1 MATVKLGRGLNLR
14 AKFRWGV
21 FLLLAVLALLL
32 MCLLIVIARSRL
44 EEQAKRQGRTFS
56 KTIATSSGYYV
67 LFGLEENLRDI
78 IKTAELDDSV
88 EFVEFLDIRGNAI
101 AQSDN
106 KANMPPA
113 YAEHGKPLD
122 IDDEGRAIESGH
134 KGDSVM
140 TFTYWVAENSKVAQA
155 VEQLKIT
162 KLSDLK
168 SRMSEVTS
176 ITGQTASENPIGGY
190 LRIALNNKN
199 LRRSVR
205 ILWMSGIGVSALGLL
220 IAFVLISRA
229 SNIIIGPILDVA
241 AGAGELAKGDL
252 TRRVEFGG
260 DTGDELG
267 MLSEAFNTMAANL
280 ESTVSKVRDGQSNLG
295 TATSTILHSAELVSQ
310 RADEELTLVDRSYG
324 SLEKLNSAIKSISS
338 NVESLSASSE
348 EMSSS
353 ILEMVAS
360 MEEVARHTD
369 GLFSSVEETSSS
381 TLEMVSAIN
390 EIDKNV
396 EYLSSF
402 VNDTSASIAQME
414 AAISQVENNASHS
427 YELSTAVATD
437 AEEGMRAVR
446 ETMEGMEDIR
456 RAVSDAEQVVGR
468 LGEKSREIGKILG
481 VIDEIAEQTNLLAL
495 NAAIIAAQAGEQ
507 GRGFSV
513 VAAEIRQLSE
523 RTASSTKEI
532 VAIISAVQSES
543 DNAVRSM
550 RDGSRLV
557 AGGVQRSQEAGRALQ
572 KILDSSMKASNMV
585 REIASATKEQSKGS
599 QAVAHAIERV
609 NDMVKQ
615 INTATSQ
622 QNAGSQHILGAVENM
637 REMTRYVKQATLEQK
652 SGSINISRA
661 TERMMEMI
669 HEILESTSQQA
680 AESDEMVRLVEQV
693 KRFSAENKETVAQ
706 MRTAVEAMAE
716 QATSL
721 EGQIRRFRVRGA

>member
-1 MATVKLGRGLNLR
+1 MATDDLGRSLSLR
-14 AKFRWGV
+14 TKFRWGV
-21 FLLLAVLALLL
+21 FSLLAVLALLL
-32 MCLLIVIARSRL
+32 MVLLTLIAKNRL
-44 EEQAKRQGRTFS
+44 EDQARKQGRTLA

-67 LFGLEENLRDI
+67 LFGLEDNLRDI

-101 AQSDN
+101 AQSEN
-106 KANMPPA
+106 KAKMPPSF
-113 YAEHGKPLD
+113 AEHGKALD
-122 IDDEGRAIESGH
+122 IDDEGNENLSVKSGE
-134 KGDSVM
+134 KVM
-140 TFTYWVAENSKVAQA
+140 TFTYWVAESSKVAQA
-155 VEQLKIT
+155 VESLKIK

-168 SRMSEVTS
+168 SRASEVTA

-190 LRIALNNKN
+190 LRIAINTRN
-199 LRRSVR
+199 LHTAVRVLSISGLSVS
-205 ILWMSGIGVSALGLL
+205 IIGLV
-220 IAFVLISRA
+220 IAFFLINRA
-229 SNIIIGPILDVA
+229 SMIIIGPILGVA
-241 AGAGELAKGDL
+241 EGASELAKGDL
-252 TRRVEFGG
+252 TKRVDIGQNR
-260 DTGDELG
+260 GDELG
-267 MLSEAFNTMAANL
+267 TLADAFNTMAANL
-280 ESTVSKVRDGQSNLG
+280 ESTVSKVREGQTRLG
-295 TATSTILHSAELVSQ
+295 EATSTISHSAELVSQ
-310 RADEELTLVDRSYG
+310 RADEELTLMDRSYG
-324 SLEKLNSAIKSISS
+324 SLEKLNFAIKNISA

-390 EIDKNV
+390 EIDKNM

-414 AAISQVENNASHS
+414 AAISQVENNAGHS
-427 YELSTAVATD
+427 YDLSVAVATD

-495 NAAIIAAQAGEQ
+495 NAAILAAQAGEQ

-532 VAIISAVQSES
+532 VSIISAVQSES

-585 REIASATKEQSKGS
+585 REIANATKEQSKGS

-609 NDMVKQ
+609 NDLVKQ

-680 AESDEMVRLVEQV
+680 AESDEMVRLMEQV

-706 MRTAVEAMAE
+706 MREAVEALTN
-716 QATSL
+716 QSGSL
-721 EGQIRRFRVRGA
+721 EAQIRRFRVRGA

>member
-1 MATVKLGRGLNLR
+1 MANASASLRRLNLA

-21 FLLLAVLALLL
+21 FSLLAALALLL
-32 MCLLIVIARSRL
+32 MLALILIARKNLSDQSK
-44 EEQAKRQGRTFS
+44 QAGATLA

-67 LFGLEENLRDI
+67 LFDLKDNLNDI
-78 IKTAELDDSV
+78 IRTAEADKSV
-88 EFVEFLDIRGNAI
+88 EFVQFLDAKGQVI
-101 AQSDN
+101 AQSADRS
-106 KANMPPA
+106 KMPPSFT
-113 YAEHGKPLD
+113 EGKELD
-122 IDDEGRAIESGH
+122 IDEGGH
-134 KGDSVM
+134 QVPGATDGEKVVV
-140 TFTYWVAENSKVAQA
+140 FTYWVAENSKIGEA
-155 VEQLKIT
+155 IT
-162 KLSDLK
+162 KLGLRTVKDVREK
-168 SRMSEVTS
+168 TAEIATAA
-176 ITGQTASENPIGGY
+176 GQPGLENPIGGY
-190 LRIALNNKN
+190 LRIAINQDRLQ
-199 LRRSVR
+199 SAVR
-205 ILWMSGIGVSALGLL
+205 LLWTLGLIVFALGLV
-220 IAFVLISRA
+220 ASFFVTSAA
-229 SNIIIGPILDVA
+229 SKIIIGPVLDVV
-241 AGAGELAKGDL
+241 AGAAELSKGDL
-252 TRRVEFGG
+252 TRRVETVDGA
-260 DTGDELG
+260 TDELAQ
-267 MLSEAFNTMAANL
+267 LSDGFNTMAATL
-280 ESTVSKVRDGQSNLG
+280 ESTVSKVREGQARLADATGTISN
-295 TATSTILHSAELVSQ
+295 SAEMVAA
-310 RADEELTLVDRSYG
+310 RADEETVLVDRAYG
-324 SLEKLNSAIKSISS
+324 SLEKLNTAIKSISA

-390 EIDKNV
+390 QIDKNV

-402 VNDTSASIAQME
+402 VNDTSASIAEME
-414 AAISQVENNASHS
+414 AAISQVESNASHS
-427 YELSTAVATD
+427 YDLSLAVAND

-495 NAAIIAAQAGEQ
+495 NAAILAAQAGEQ

-550 RDGSRLV
+550 RDGSRMV

-585 REIASATKEQSKGS
+585 REIANATREQSKGS
-599 QAVAHAIERV
+599 QAVAQAIERV

-615 INTATSQ
+615 INTATRQ

-680 AESDEMVRLVEQV
+680 AQSDEMVGLMEQV
-693 KRFSAENKETVAQ
+693 RRFSGENKDTVGQ
-706 MRTAVEAMAE
+706 MRSAVDALTE
-716 QATSL
+716 QAGSL
-721 EGQIRRFRVRGA
+721 EAQIRRFRVRGA